1 MINIIFTNNLNDS
14 NTICIYFFHRY
25 FIVIT
30 IPTEEFSRLLFLTF
44 ARTALYFSALYLHS
58 KSTDHFQ
65 DIRKEHSFSSS
76 SHPSSQRLC
85 QSEKISNSDMRT
97 SMNGHNNNNNNY
109 NNNNYNNNNNDNN
122 YNDNNNNGW
131 RDIIRSNSNGNER
144 TYADVYGQDPLFNG
158 YVSQLTGQSTGG
170 NRGHFNNP
178 NGGNSTVGPFPN
190 SPGQGRYPNQSSFNG
205 NNTQPTIILDSRA
218 ESPYKYNQY
227 VDSQVEVELEIGSP
241 VGCTDISVE
250 SGEEEEEIASVS
262 PTPIIVTPSINPTD
276 IKKKKSKR
284 KNSSSLQK

>member
-1 MINIIFTNNLNDS
+1 MRCVQKSKKVIVRILRLND
-14 NTICIYFFHRY
+14 N
-25 FIVIT
+25 
-30 IPTEEFSRLLFLTF
+30 
-44 ARTALYFSALYLHS
+44 
-58 KSTDHFQ
+58 
-65 DIRKEHSFSSS
+65 
-76 SHPSSQRLC
+76 
-85 QSEKISNSDMRT
+85 KISMKKIYANCITVIQIISKD
-97 SMNGHNNNNNNY
+97 NINHYDNNY
-109 NNNNYNNNNNDNN
+109 NDNRNWNNNDNNNSNNNNNNNDNN
-122 YNDNNNNGW
+122 NNNNNGW

-250 SGEEEEEIASVS
+250 SGEEEEDIASVS
-262 PTPIIVTPSINPTD
+262 PTPIIVTPSINPTEN
-276 IKKKKSKR
+276 KKKKSKR